1 MVETVGAL
9 QSDWVRRANRLSV
22 YHNLLRG
29 TEVTR
34 AEIARDTG
42 LSVPTVAT
50 ILGEF
55 SGLELIDVAGE
66 ARPRGG
72 RPAQLVKLN
81 ARARYVLGLDLS
93 GEYARAAFVGLSGQR
108 YPLSDGPRLEP
119 NVEAALGNWLA
130 GLFAGFAE
138 RKRIARL
145 AVSVPGVVDQA
156 SGHVR
161 LAPGLGW
168 SDYALAEVF
177 SVIGGVKV
185 MLENDVNALALAER
199 AHVAPGTFKHILFVR
214 IDKGIG
220 ASLFVGED
228 LYRGAGSAA
237 GEIGYSL
244 LPQLNGPLELG
255 ASGPLETHLLGLSRA
270 FLGSG
275 GLLETGTSSAERA
288 FVQFADTFGLVLH
301 NLTCLLNPERVVV
314 SWPADPEARLVSYLQ
329 RAWSGPFEV
338 HFQASQLDDRAA
350 IHGAAQIALD
360 DLAQTFC
367 HSPSLE
373 RLL

>member
-1 MVETVGAL
+1 MFETAGAV
-9 QSDWVRRANRLSV
+9 QSDWIRRANRLNV
-22 YHNLLRG
+22 YHILLRG

-42 LSVPTVAT
+42 LSVPTVTT
-50 ILGEF
+50 ILSEF

-66 ARPRGG
+66 ARLRGG
-72 RPAQLVKLN
+72 RPAQIVQLN

-93 GEYARAAFVGLSGQR
+93 GECARAAFVDLSGQC
-108 YPLSDGPRLEP
+108 YPLADGPSLGC
-119 NVEAALGNWLA
+119 NTEAALADWLA
-130 GLFAGFAE
+130 SLFAGFAE
-138 RKRIARL
+138 RNRVARL
-145 AVSVPGVVDQA
+145 AVSVPGVVDRA

-168 SDYALAEVF
+168 SDYPLAEVLGEI
-177 SVIGGVKV
+177 SGIKVI
-185 MLENDVNALALAER
+185 LENDVNALALAEKTH
-199 AHVAPGTFKHILFVR
+199 AAPGTFKHVLFVR

-220 ASLFVGED
+220 ASLFVGEN

-237 GEIGYSL
+237 GEIGYSV
-244 LPQLNGPLELG
+244 LPHLGGPLELG
-255 ASGPLETHLLGLSRA
+255 APGPLEAHLLGLSQS

-275 GLLETGTSSAERA
+275 ELLETGTNSAERA
-288 FVQFADTFGLVLH
+288 FVQFADTFRLVLH
-301 NLTCLLNPERVVV
+301 NLICFFNPERVVV

-329 RAWSGPFEV
+329 RAWSGPFEA

-350 IHGAAQIALD
+350 IHGAAQLALD